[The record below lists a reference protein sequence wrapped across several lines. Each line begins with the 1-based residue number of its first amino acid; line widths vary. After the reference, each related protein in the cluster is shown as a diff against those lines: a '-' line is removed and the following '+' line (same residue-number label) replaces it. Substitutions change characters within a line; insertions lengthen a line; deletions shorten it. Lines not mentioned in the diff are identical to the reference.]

1 MIKYCTASTERIE
14 NAGNLSSRLRQTTH
28 HATTPPQPEPIPNP
42 TPVSRKDLVAAQR
55 KAERLSREARLFGPV
70 AGVVPSPSPLPRTP
84 RDDLGIAQRR
94 AVREA
99 RKTSGSVAEVTIA
112 PPASPPPRTPRS
124 DAAIAQRRAEREAR
138 KLSEPVVE
146 VAVVP
151 PASPHPRTPRSDAA
165 VAQRRAE
172 REARKLSKPA
182 AEVATVPSPS
192 PLSRTPRNDSAI
204 AQRRAARETPMLFES
219 AAEAAEVV
227 PLTSRLPRASRNN
240 AALAQRTAE
249 RETREVTK
257 KSNAASSGRSTGDAK
272 QRLFPAATNTLTM
285 DHGQAKNDLSPL
297 EAEDTTNLDSF
308 GIEMPQFRG
317 AEEVSAD
324 LTDIFGDIPTS
335 PSTGLTAS
343 APKVQPTK
351 YNKAYLLRR
360 FAGDYTHYI
369 SGPSKVYTTTPDKLG
384 AINHAAHILSRR
396 QDVPTHLRQDALKII
411 QHATR

>member
-84 RDDLGIAQRR
+84 RDDPGIAQRR

-99 RKTSGSVAEVTIA
+99 RKTSDSVAEVTVV
-112 PPASPPPRTPRS
+112 PPASPLPRTPRS

-138 KLSEPVVE
+138 KLFKPV
-146 VAVVP
+146 
-151 PASPHPRTPRSDAA
+151 
-165 VAQRRAE
+165 
-172 REARKLSKPA
+172 
-182 AEVATVPSPS
+182 AEVAAVPSAS

-219 AAEAAEVV
+219 AAEAAEVF

-257 KSNAASSGRSTGDAK
+257 TSNAASSGRSTGDAK

-297 EAEDTTNLDSF
+297 EAEDTTNLESF

-317 AEEVSAD
+317 AEEVSTD

-335 PSTGLTAS
+335 SSTGLPAS

-369 SGPSKVYTTTPDKLG
+369 SGSSKVYTTTPDKLG
-384 AINHAAHILSRR
+384 AIKHAAHILSRR

>member
-99 RKTSGSVAEVTIA
+99 RKTSDSMAEVA
-112 PPASPPPRTPRS
+112 VVPPASPPPRTPRS

-151 PASPHPRTPRSDAA
+151 SA
-165 VAQRRAE
+165 
-172 REARKLSKPA
+172 
-182 AEVATVPSPS
+182 S

-204 AQRRAARETPMLFES
+204 AQRRAARETHMLFES

-227 PLTSRLPRASRNN
+227 PLTSRLPRASRNS

-257 KSNAASSGRSTGDAK
+257 TSNAASSGRSTGDAK

-297 EAEDTTNLDSF
+297 EAEDTTNLESF
-308 GIEMPQFRG
+308 GIEMPRFRG

-335 PSTGLTAS
+335 PSTELTAS

-384 AINHAAHILSRR
+384 AIKHAAHILSRR